1 MISPGANE
9 DPTKG
14 HGFCM
19 CGAGENVLA
28 SAADFENFLEPRPDL
43 PTHMDEE
50 LEKYVLLALL
60 SPNSLVVDLPM
71 SCCC

>member
-43 PTHMDEE
+43 PTHMDED
-50 LEKYVLLALL
+50 LEKYVLLALI
-60 SPNSLVVDLPM
+60 SPNF
-71 SCCC
+71 SCC